1 MKKKINKTLTE
12 LKKNKY
18 KIYFYGASATT
29 TVFFHL
35 NNLFDLVD
43 CIIDDNVKRQD
54 KLMPGT
60 IVKVKSKKVIKKSSK
75 KVVVIGA
82 WRFADI
88 IMKNNSDVFNNC
100 KVIIPLPKYEEI
112 NL

>member
-1 MKKKINKTLTE
+1 MVHQLQQ
-12 LKKNKY
+12 L
-18 KIYFYGASATT
+18 
-29 TVFFHL
+29 FFHL

-60 IVKVKSKKVIKKSSK
+60 IIKVKSKKVIKKSSK

-100 KVIIPLPKYEEI
+100 KVIIPLPNMKKLTCNKI
-112 NL
+112 IC